1 MPWKVHCLLEARQ
14 RFVQAAGRGIHSVAQ
29 LCRQFGI
36 SRKTGFKWLARFRSQ
51 GGPGLS
57 DRSRRPHRAPRRTA
71 SRWLR
76 EIGRMRQRRPRW
88 GAKKIYA
95 HLRRKHPRAHLP
107 KVRTIAKW
115 LRRLGFIGRR
125 RASARRGPQL
135 VRPPLTVPSRPNHV
149 WTVDFKGW
157 FCTRDGQRVDPLTVR
172 DLFSRYLLGIR
183 LLHHNYEPV
192 RQYFQQLFVQ
202 FGQPEIIRVDHGQPF
217 AGDGALDLSRLSA
230 WWLRLGIR
238 VEFTA
243 GLDLKTTR
251 LMNRCIEC
259 IRPKRL
265 RLRQPRRGASS
276 NELRVLFATITMTVR
291 TRRWSKECPQPFT
304 ERADAATEAGCPNC
318 DTVELGLRAV
328 SPKAVTYAG
337 ADESESLVEPSVA
350 SVWASSQSVP
360 ASMRFISG
368 VILLAFWWT
377 PIQEACVQLDGPVEW
392 KQQLGRCLTKTAGAA
407 EIASRPSG
415 GSAARFGAGAP
426 HRSAPPP
433 EGRSPARN

>member
-1 MPWKVHCLLEARQ
+1 MSQYGNIFSDCLSSLVNRKSFASIM
-14 RFVQAAGRGIHSVAQ
+14 ASPSLGTGLWI
-29 LCRQFGI
+29 CR
-36 SRKTGFKWLARFRSQ
+36 
-51 GGPGLS
+51 
-57 DRSRRPHRAPRRTA
+57 A
-71 SRWLR
+71 SRLGGCDWGFGWSLR
-76 EIGRMRQRRPRW
+76 
-88 GAKKIYA
+88 
-95 HLRRKHPRAHLP
+95 
-107 KVRTIAKW
+107 
-115 LRRLGFIGRR
+115 
-125 RASARRGPQL
+125 
-135 VRPPLTVPSRPNHV
+135 
-149 WTVDFKGW
+149 
-157 FCTRDGQRVDPLTVR
+157 
-172 DLFSRYLLGIR
+172 
-183 LLHHNYEPV
+183 
-192 RQYFQQLFVQ
+192 
-202 FGQPEIIRVDHGQPF
+202 
-217 AGDGALDLSRLSA
+217 
-230 WWLRLGIR
+230 
-238 VEFTA
+238 A
-243 GLDLKTTR
+243 GLDPKTTR

-304 ERADAATEAGCPNC
+304 ERADAAIEAGCPNC

-337 ADESESLVEPSVA
+337 ADESESLVEPSMA
-350 SVWASSQSVP
+350 SVWASGQSVP